1 MEQNNN
7 QIAVRPVQKTAV
19 MMRREMVKIPA
30 VMGALGPVEKA
41 VFLASTAK
49 TIAEYDAPELSAEL
63 AVALKWICKDVGY
76 RSPDES
82 DRQYLVIR
90 TAEILKRYY
99 AGLSLKDFRM
109 AFEMSLTG
117 ELDDFLPRGR
127 DGQPDRNHY
136 QQFNAEYV
144 CKILNAYKG
153 RRGWI
158 LKKAYEAVPRTESE
172 PDPAMKEVYRKNAI
186 RDLTAHFDAFKETGK
201 LNTNALTDL
210 IFYNILTD
218 FEIVPIIEITP
229 DEQRYV
235 WYQAINK
242 FAQRGMVGD
251 VNRLKKQGIE
261 APELR
266 TSAFILARHNAL
278 KRVFS
283 SLLEQGKNI
292 RDIIGFFDGK

>member
-1 MEQNNN
+1 M
-7 QIAVRPVQKTAV
+7 I
-19 MMRREMVKIPA
+19 RREMVNNPA
-30 VMGALGPVEKA
+30 VLNALEPVERA
-41 VFLASTAK
+41 VFLASTDK
-49 TIAEYDAPELSAEL
+49 TISEYTGAELSVEL
-63 AVALKWICKDVGY
+63 KTALVWIAKDVGY
-76 RSPDES
+76 RATDEQ
-82 DRQYLVIR
+82 DRQYIVIR

-99 AGLSLKDFRM
+99 SNLTLKDFRM
-109 AFEMSLTG
+109 AFEMSITG
-117 ELDDFLPRGR
+117 QLDEFLPKGR
-127 DGQPDRNHY
+127 DGQPDRGHY

-144 CKILNAYKG
+144 CKILDAYKS

-158 LKKAYEAVPRTESE
+158 LKKAYEAVPRTEPD

-186 RDLTAHFDAFKETGK
+186 RDLIAHFDAFKETGM

-229 DEQRYV
+229 EEQRYV
-235 WYQAINK
+235 WHQAINK

-266 TSAFILARHNAL
+266 TSAYILARHNAL

-292 RDIIGFFDGK
+292 RDIIGFEDGKQN